1 MPALPEDGL
10 ALTLLADVRASGL
23 LGTRPIALTLLRPP
37 YPVLGVG
44 ALRVLRVQ
52 RTARRDDRRRRV
64 VRALRAHRKGPRL
77 MRNLRVAPPAPVLDP
92 RRLPRHVA
100 IIMDGNRRWA
110 RARRLPAIEGHR
122 RGIIALR
129 KVTHAARDLG
139 IPILTVYGFS
149 TENWGRDGLEI
160 SLLLDLCVYFAKSE
174 LAELQR
180 NNVRVNVIGRYRA
193 LPRAS
198 REALES
204 LAVQTAGNDGL
215 LLNLAVNYSGRT
227 EFADA
232 AAALARRR
240 RGRPA
245 RARRDRRAPR
255 RVVSPHRR
263 SARSR
268 SVDPARR
275 RGALVQ
281 LPALSTGPRR
291 APRQRCVLAGL
302 LVRAPGACGRGLPG
316 AGDASGAVTA
326 APSHATRAR
335 DLNRRVATGIVLA
348 GLGFGCVLYAPLFA
362 LLVLAIALGC
372 LWELDRLSARKG
384 QELVFP
390 VAAAAVTAFIVLG
403 RVRSAASSTSAS
415 S

>member
-1 MPALPEDGL
+1 
-10 ALTLLADVRASGL
+10 
-23 LGTRPIALTLLRPP
+23 
-37 YPVLGVG
+37 
-44 ALRVLRVQ
+44 
-52 RTARRDDRRRRV
+52 
-64 VRALRAHRKGPRL
+64 
-77 MRNLRVAPPAPVLDP
+77 MRNLRLAAPAPVLDP

-129 KVTHAARDLG
+129 KVTRAARDLG

-232 AAALARRR
+232 AAALAADVEA
-240 RGRPA
+240 GRL
-245 RARRDRRAPR
+245 APDAIDER
-255 RVVSPHRR
+255 RVASYLHTADLPDPDLLIRPGGEARLSNFLLFQLAHAELHVSDVYWPDFSSEH
-263 SARSR
+263 
-268 SVDPARR
+268 
-275 RGALVQ
+275 
-281 LPALSTGPRR
+281 
-291 APRQRCVLAGL
+291 
-302 LVRAPGACGRGLPG
+302 LVRAVVDYQAR
-316 AGDASGAVTA
+316 
-326 APSHATRAR
+326 ATRAE
-335 DLNRRVATGIVLA
+335 
-348 GLGFGCVLYAPLFA
+348 P
-362 LLVLAIALGC
+362 
-372 LWELDRLSARKG
+372 
-384 QELVFP
+384 
-390 VAAAAVTAFIVLG
+390 
-403 RVRSAASSTSAS
+403 
-415 S
+415 